1 VERAR
6 ALIFLPTGHEVHP
19 VQVNVSARHGHLDD
33 ATHQVLQE
41 KAETLLRYFDRL
53 NSIGVTVD
61 LHRDHAGKVKVEII
75 AKAEH
80 KHEFVAAEL
89 DEEIAAAFNLAADKI
104 KQQIKHYKERLQD
117 HRRDPS
123 HNDTG
128 ER

>member
-1 VERAR
+1 MPADQAQLGPRGNA
-6 ALIFLPTGHEVHP
+6 
-19 VQVNVSARHGHLDD
+19 VQVTVSARHGHLDD
-33 ATHQVLQE
+33 ATQSNLQE

-61 LHRDHAGKVKVEII
+61 LHRDHAGKLKVEIV

-80 KHEFVAAEL
+80 KHEFVAAEI
-89 DEEIAAAFNLAADKI
+89 DADIPAAFNLAADKI

-123 HNDTG
+123 HNDPAS
-128 ER
+128 R

>member
-1 VERAR
+1 
-6 ALIFLPTGHEVHP
+6 

-33 ATHQVLQE
+33 ATQSVLQE

-53 NSIGVTVD
+53 TSIGVTVD
-61 LHRDHAGKVKVEII
+61 LHRDHAGKLRVEIM

-80 KHEFVAAEL
+80 KHEFVATEVDAEV
-89 DEEIAAAFNLAADKI
+89 AAAFNLAADKV

-123 HNDTG
+123 HNDPSH
-128 ER
+128 R